1 MKVFVARLKFSG
13 IFCCFEAAA
22 YFVLQACLELTMYQA
37 GLELGSV
44 FLP

>member
-1 MKVFVARLKFSG
+1 MKEFVARLRFSG
-13 IFCCFEAAA
+13 IFCCFETVA

-37 GLELGSV
+37 SLELGSV